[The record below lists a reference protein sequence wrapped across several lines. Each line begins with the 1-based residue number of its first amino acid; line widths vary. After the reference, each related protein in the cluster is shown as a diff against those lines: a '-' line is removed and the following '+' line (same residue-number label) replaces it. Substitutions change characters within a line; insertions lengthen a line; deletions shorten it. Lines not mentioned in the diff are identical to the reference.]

1 MNRICKCLKSLVHIQ
16 LKFVYVNFQAK
27 DFSKLLIEFRS
38 KHLDQ
43 DRCRPSANWLETN
56 STSLPDVYRLKVASF
71 NPNLINNSGI
81 FVGRIRNRDILP
93 GEDVQ
98 LLEAASKL
106 GHVVDG
112 DGDVRDDLL
121 KDIQLSN
128 TARILD

>member
-1 MNRICKCLKSLVHIQ
+1 M
-16 LKFVYVNFQAK
+16 
-27 DFSKLLIEFRS
+27 
-38 KHLDQ
+38 
-43 DRCRPSANWLETN
+43 
-56 STSLPDVYRLKVASF
+56 YRLKVASF

-121 KDIQLSN
+121 KDILNCQ
-128 TARILD
+128 TQPEF